1 MHLVIGVRSNLLNLQ
16 GNQPPARL
24 YVFRLDTVL
33 ELLTLPLEPSVCV
46 CVHVYAHEY
55 QKAFIP
61 VQLLPQG
68 LCAIRNVLSQLA
80 P

>member
-1 MHLVIGVRSNLLNLQ
+1 MRSVW
-16 GNQPPARL
+16 P
-24 YVFRLDTVL
+24 L
-33 ELLTLPLEPSVCV
+33 ELLTLPLVPCV
-46 CVHVYAHEY
+46 CAGAGAHEY

-80 P
+80 L